1 MEMMTAN
8 ADDLRNDSDNNS
20 NAMQLRVPIRLL
32 SARHAASTKVP
43 VWSVVGDADWRVVQL
58 WLRKNTEN
66 GVYKWKVRKEFF
78 PQ

>member
-43 VWSVVGDADWRVVQL
+43 V
-58 WLRKNTEN
+58 
-66 GVYKWKVRKEFF
+66 
-78 PQ
+78 